1 MMNKLLNDLKA
12 VARDEEVIVSFQL
25 HSILTAIIEGLG
37 GMTNNFQRKAQ
48 NAARLLEKYE
58 NERGES

>member
-1 MMNKLLNDLKA
+1 MTNKLLNDLKA
-12 VARDEEVIVSFQL
+12 LAEGKEVIVPLQL